1 MLNSLAQNTTEHLR
15 RQGARIVIAV
25 LRAVAN
31 DPRGEWCEGKVRLGR
46 AAGACGTNGTAARPV
61 ETAVRL
67 GLILELR
74 VKKDPAFHYQMT
86 DLGRE
91 VLRLLDAEVDD
102 DA

>member
-1 MLNSLAQNTTEHLR
+1 MTSPLAQNTADHLR
-15 RQGARIVIAV
+15 RQGARIVIAI
-25 LRAVAN
+25 LRTVAN
-31 DPRGEWCEGKVRLGR
+31 DSRGEWCEGKVQLGR
-46 AAGACGTNGTAARPV
+46 AAGACGANGTAARPV

-74 VKKDPAFHYQMT
+74 VRKDPAFHYQMT

-91 VLRLLDAEVDD
+91 VLRLLDTQEGD